1 MDGGLSL
8 FKELSVRTLS
18 GELPDPSRDRTITIP
33 GSPGDTGFQNNAA
46 SAVAS
51 PPKSSSGATNSQL
64 TEDEKVGLE
73 LVLRL
78 LRSKYLSDTARLE
91 ARRERASLFS
101 CSAAASKLARV
112 LRLEARKCHDDSLKK
127 KEKEA
132 KQDEEKNEASA
143 NEKEQDAK
151 LAEMAQDLESHASIV
166 EPQAPSVPTNRSPEH
181 AMRNVSLYF
190 FGAGGGG
197 MFCPLLFYP
206 TFFWFCIF
214 WGVSGVA

>member
-18 GELPDPSRDRTITIP
+18 GELPDPSRDSTITMP
-33 GSPGDTGFQNNAA
+33 GSPGDTGFQ
-46 SAVAS
+46 SAPDSGVSS

-101 CSAAASKLARV
+101 CSSAASKLARV
-112 LRLEARKCHDDSLKK
+112 LRLEARKCHDDSLKMKDGEVK
-127 KEKEA
+127 K
-132 KQDEEKNEASA
+132 DEEKDEASA
-143 NEKEQDAK
+143 DKEQDAK
-151 LAEMAQDLESHASIV
+151 LAEMAQNLESHASIV
-166 EPQAPSVPTNRSPEH
+166 EPQAPSAPMNRSPEH
-181 AMRNVSLYF
+181 AMRNVSCVD
-190 FGAGGGG
+190 AG
-197 MFCPLLFYP
+197 
-206 TFFWFCIF
+206 
-214 WGVSGVA
+214 